1 VSTAHDCETESP
13 LLFRFDQGSIRRSSS
28 WLGLPLD
35 AAEFFCVC
43 EYEVHV
49 LIECE
54 HLSRHLSAV
63 GQGNPH
69 PIVDEILH
77 LALLV
82 GGHVG
87 WAMRTDAT
95 WE

>member
-1 VSTAHDCETESP
+1 
-13 LLFRFDQGSIRRSSS
+13 
-28 WLGLPLD
+28 
-35 AAEFFCVC
+35 
-43 EYEVHV
+43 V

-69 PIVDEILH
+69 PIVDEVLLQANAVSAMKDGRNIIFDKRNGQGNSMTKTYH

-87 WAMRTDAT
+87 WAMRTNAT

>member
-1 VSTAHDCETESP
+1 MTKT
-13 LLFRFDQGSIRRSSS
+13 
-28 WLGLPLD
+28 
-35 AAEFFCVC
+35 
-43 EYEVHV
+43 Y
-49 LIECE
+49 
-54 HLSRHLSAV
+54 
-63 GQGNPH
+63 
-69 PIVDEILH
+69 H

>member
-1 VSTAHDCETESP
+1 
-13 LLFRFDQGSIRRSSS
+13 
-28 WLGLPLD
+28 
-35 AAEFFCVC
+35 
-43 EYEVHV
+43 V
-49 LIECE
+49 LIKGE

-69 PIVDEILH
+69 PIVDEVLH

-87 WAMRTDAT
+87 LEMRTNAI
-95 WE
+95 WELNQRM